1 MFTSEKTQMA
11 TQGKASYRPSN
22 TSQRDT
28 PEGRS
33 SSPPERRHG
42 RPVEAEHLPV
52 ALVAAPPTI
61 ASMR

>member
-28 PEGRS
+28 PG
-33 SSPPERRHG
+33 G
-42 RPVEAEHLPV
+42 KVV
-52 ALVAAPPTI
+52 ITT
-61 ASMR
+61 